1 MAPNDT
7 SQEPAGDAS
16 ASTTSSSTAVAAP
29 PPPPPPTSPPL
40 LTSTSTPPSLAVAA
54 ASQPSPQPT
63 TTAPSTNPTS
73 ATPVNVS
80 ASLSPAHATPTAPES
95 DASTLVNAVAST
107 AAPPPPPAAPAAA
120 VSTTNAVSTTDAV
133 QQNGDARSSSSPAM
147 SHGQH
152 PTGPH
157 RPPGTYPSPN
167 TYGSPAGAPVG
178 PYGYGGPPQQ
188 ASIDPY
194 RASPGAQV
202 SLPSVKS
209 FDALQSQPQHQPPP
223 PPPPPPQQQQ
233 QHHQHSH
240 QHGSPHA
247 PPQPMNMPMS
257 MGHPQSMPYYNHMSM
272 APNPYQLPSDN
283 IRYAI
288 PPHDM
293 RYGSGPRGPKKCDEA
308 QPTCNNCK
316 KSKRDCAGY
325 DPIFKQQPGPSNIQP
340 ALNSHHQSPVST
352 PTVPSSLPPAPLQP
366 SNPYGSQ
373 PSVLPSSYGP
383 PPSASTHFD
392 SALNSPASAKADGY
406 GTAIDPAL
414 QNLPMLASTPNFASG
429 QQSATGGNLT
439 LRGPAPSPPSEGDGQ
454 VTPEVAKEI
463 TRVYHEVYAFGLDSF
478 FETRWFGCMMTDP
491 STLNLYRDLRG
502 ARDVFAAF
510 LKCIEKTHVNDRASL
525 NASGVLETRLTWTLA
540 TLPLAVV
547 PPSLSKAGPHDPL
560 PPPTDPVEVRNRV
573 FVVDVL
579 LRGDFMMSA
588 NPLTAPRADSDTNR
602 VREYEFW
609 YNLAHFLCLPDTTY
623 ESKHDERETAL
634 NRIRTLLDGQENR
647 DLLYSIAIARELAP
661 RLDPGYET
669 SIPQQADESEPKNRL
684 FVASNFIRREAQV
697 SGGTTNVVRRFSE
710 IAIQSFINPGVN
722 IGRLNNTGVL
732 KQSWEE

>member
-1 MAPNDT
+1 
-7 SQEPAGDAS
+7 
-16 ASTTSSSTAVAAP
+16 
-29 PPPPPPTSPPL
+29 
-40 LTSTSTPPSLAVAA
+40 
-54 ASQPSPQPT
+54 
-63 TTAPSTNPTS
+63 
-73 ATPVNVS
+73 
-80 ASLSPAHATPTAPES
+80 
-95 DASTLVNAVAST
+95 
-107 AAPPPPPAAPAAA
+107 
-120 VSTTNAVSTTDAV
+120 
-133 QQNGDARSSSSPAM
+133 
-147 SHGQH
+147 
-152 PTGPH
+152 
-157 RPPGTYPSPN
+157 
-167 TYGSPAGAPVG
+167 
-178 PYGYGGPPQQ
+178 
-188 ASIDPY
+188 
-194 RASPGAQV
+194 
-202 SLPSVKS
+202 
-209 FDALQSQPQHQPPP
+209 
-223 PPPPPPQQQQ
+223 
-233 QHHQHSH
+233 
-240 QHGSPHA
+240 
-247 PPQPMNMPMS
+247 MPMS
-257 MGHPQSMPYYNHMSM
+257 MGHPQGMPYYNHMSM

-293 RYGSGPRGPKKCDEA
+293 RYGSGPRGPKKEIKRRTKTGCLTCRKRRIKCDEA

-340 ALNSHHQSPVST
+340 ALNSHHQSP
-352 PTVPSSLPPAPLQP
+352 
-366 SNPYGSQ
+366 

-439 LRGPAPSPPSEGDGQ
+439 LRAKKMKIEQILDLLGPAPSPPSEGDGQ

-463 TRVYHEVYAFGLDSF
+463 TRVYHEV
-478 FETRWFGCMMTDP
+478 
-491 STLNLYRDLRG
+491 DLRG

-560 PPPTDPVEVRNRV
+560 PPPTDPVEIRNRV